1 MKVINKYKFEVH
13 LSIKKA
19 NVYKSA
25 LAVLVLFNISCTAN
39 FNSNLETKTL
49 PANVTKSCAVL
60 KHKNWHGWIDK
71 FSNESQNYRLNVSA
85 EVTFPTPGFSIEWKQ
100 GPMDRRFPPTLR
112 LNLIPT
118 YPEGPTVQMLTTEK
132 IHYTFDTPIS
142 KFSSVLVFC
151 DDTLLSEIVDVRLTD

>member
-1 MKVINKYKFEVH
+1 MNVINIYKFKTRI
-13 LSIKKA
+13 SIKTV
-19 NVYKSA
+19 NIYKIV
-25 LAVLVLFNISCTAN
+25 LAAFAMINISCSAHI
-39 FNSNLETKTL
+39 NSDAETTVENRT
-49 PANVTKSCAVL
+49 PTCSVL
-60 KHKNWHGWIDK
+60 QHQNWHGWIDK

-118 YPEGPTVQMLTTEK
+118 YPEGPTVQILTTEK

-142 KFSSVLVFC
+142 SFSRILVFC